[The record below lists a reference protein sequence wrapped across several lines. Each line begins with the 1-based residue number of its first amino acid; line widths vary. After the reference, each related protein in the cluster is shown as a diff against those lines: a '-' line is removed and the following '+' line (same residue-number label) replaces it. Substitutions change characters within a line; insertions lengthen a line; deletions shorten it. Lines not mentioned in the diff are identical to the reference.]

1 MFEVSWGGCRRC
13 IGPTEAE
20 VIASSRVPLKGDR
33 QVTSVAKILGFI
45 VAVAA
50 IAFAAASFV
59 MVSNTTDYRTRWTD
73 EKAEHAKTKSAWA
86 EDKADLTQQLQQ
98 AKEAQDEAERQQKA
112 KQDELAGLEVRYKNL
127 EVRCNSSEKR
137 NQELTAAV
145 NKINDTLSRQAQEI
159 ATLRKEKED
168 QRLACEAAIRAKEK
182 AEDNLTSC
190 QEDLSIERQ
199 KNAQLTKNL
208 DVATGRVSA
217 YIEAA
222 PEVVVHADRPE
233 MPDVGGKVLRVD
245 NTKGIVLVSV
255 GSDDGVQENFSF
267 EVFRPGQYVGRVW
280 VMEVYEER
288 AICRIDSTM
297 TKTLIM
303 ENDPV
308 STRLP

>member
-59 MVSNTTDYRTRWTD
+59 MVSNTTDYRAKWNA
-73 EKAEHAKTKSAWA
+73 EKTEHAKTKSAWA

-98 AKEAQDEAERQQKA
+98 ANGEREEAERRKEA
-112 KQDELAGLEVRYKNL
+112 ADDARDAREVLYKSLEVRFKTA
-127 EVRCNSSEKR
+127 VAA
-137 NQELTAAV
+137 NQKLSAAV
-145 NKINDTLSRQAQEI
+145 DKINDTLSRQAQEI

-182 AEDNLTSC
+182 AEDNLASC

-297 TKTLIM
+297 TKTPIM
-303 ENDPV
+303 ENDHV